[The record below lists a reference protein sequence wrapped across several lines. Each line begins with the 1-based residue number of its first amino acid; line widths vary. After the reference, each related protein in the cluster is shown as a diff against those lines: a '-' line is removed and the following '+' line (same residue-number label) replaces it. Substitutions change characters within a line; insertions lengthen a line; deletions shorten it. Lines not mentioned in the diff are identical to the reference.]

1 MRAEQSWMSQ
11 AVRTCASSAA
21 AYEAALLL
29 AVDAKLE
36 QALIESC
43 RARYTLLERLLVAL
57 GHDGADAGTLRA
69 VLPKA
74 SASRSPYQC
83 LNDALAAARR
93 LDGQLTKLIERAGC
107 YVWTGVVGAGDRACA
122 P

>member
-1 MRAEQSWMSQ
+1 M
-11 AVRTCASSAA
+11 RTCATSAA

-36 QALIESC
+36 RVLIESC

-69 VLPKA
+69 VLPEA
-74 SASRSPYQC
+74 SASRSP
-83 LNDALAAARR
+83 
-93 LDGQLTKLIERAGC
+93 
-107 YVWTGVVGAGDRACA
+107 
-122 P
+122 

>member
-1 MRAEQSWMSQ
+1 M

-21 AYEAALLL
+21 ASEAALLL
-29 AVDAKLE
+29 VVDAKLE

-43 RARYTLLERLLVAL
+43 RTRYTLLERLLAAL

-69 VLPKA
+69 VLPEA
-74 SASRSPYQC
+74 SASRSPCQC

-93 LDGQLTKLIERAGC
+93 LDGQLTQLVERAGC
-107 YVWTGVVGAGDRACA
+107 YVSTGVVGACDRACA
-122 P
+122 L